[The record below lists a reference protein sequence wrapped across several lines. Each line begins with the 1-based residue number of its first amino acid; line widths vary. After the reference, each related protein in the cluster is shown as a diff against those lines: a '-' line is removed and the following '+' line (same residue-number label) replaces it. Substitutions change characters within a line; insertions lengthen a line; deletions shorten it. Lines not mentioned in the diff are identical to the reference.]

1 MNNDKLVLKDC
12 TEITLQS
19 SQGMNALRVNVADKA
34 AACVLWEKF
43 SKENVK
49 QITVKNSEGVT
60 VGSYQDMVLDHVEGR
75 DNSDGTVQMTFFPA
89 EQDDRGN
96 IDRAYSCTGI
106 WAADTG

>member
-43 SKENVK
+43 SKENLKVK
-49 QITVKNSEGVT
+49 AEPNLTPYSHPMLVGAHTFPRSGVT
-60 VGSYQDMVLDHVEGR
+60 GHSKVVHG
-75 DNSDGTVQMTFFPA
+75 
-89 EQDDRGN
+89 GN
-96 IDRAYSCTGI
+96 R
-106 WAADTG
+106 